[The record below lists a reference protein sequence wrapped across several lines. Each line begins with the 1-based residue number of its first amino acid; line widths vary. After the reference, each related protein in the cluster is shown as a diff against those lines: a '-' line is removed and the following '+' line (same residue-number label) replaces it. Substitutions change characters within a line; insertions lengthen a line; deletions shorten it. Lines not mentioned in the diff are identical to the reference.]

1 MKYVISCSISGT
13 KQVYANNDNKLL
25 FLYLVSP
32 QTHGIGWAYV
42 IISPNKQIAGAAS
55 HAEMAHFTFNIQ
67 INQFKYHE
75 SGLQDFYE
83 RE

>member
-1 MKYVISCSISGT
+1 MKYVISCTISGT
-13 KQVYANNDNKLL
+13 KQVYTNNDKLL
-25 FLYLVSP
+25 FLYLVPP

-42 IISPNKQIAGAAS
+42 IISSNKQIAGA
-55 HAEMAHFTFNIQ
+55 AEMAHFTFNDQ
-67 INQFKYHE
+67 INQFKYHK